1 MRVNRLTLLPLTLSL
16 VSGVAMATTVYKWV
30 DAQGV
35 IHFSDQPH
43 PQAQQLDV
51 QPKNLV
57 STPDAPA
64 PSTSTTTANPPAAQG
79 YRCDL
84 IRPENDEVFLNT
96 RTISARVRVQP
107 DLAPGDQVAIA
118 IDGKRVQN
126 QPTRATE
133 FVISDVD
140 RGTHTIM
147 VTVYDPSG
155 TQKLCTTGAVTFHV
169 RQPSVQAPIKSVRPK
184 F

>member
-1 MRVNRLTLLPLTLSL
+1 MRVNLVTLLPLALSL
-16 VSGVAMATTVYKWV
+16 MTGAAMAATVYKWV

-35 IHFSDQPH
+35 VHFSDQPH
-43 PQAQQLDV
+43 PQAQELNV

-57 STPDAPA
+57 STPEAA
-64 PSTSTTTANPPAAQG
+64 ASTSTGSTPAGPSAPP

-96 RTISARVRVQP
+96 TSISTRVQIDP
-107 DLAPGDQVAIA
+107 QLSAGDQIAIA
-118 IDGKRVQN
+118 IDGKRVLN
-126 QPTRATE
+126 QPTRGTE
-133 FVISDVD
+133 FVIQDIE

-147 VTVYDPSG
+147 IAVYDSSG
-155 TQKLCTTGAVTFHV
+155 KEQLCTTSTVTFHV
-169 RQPSVQAPIKSVRPK
+169 RQPSVQAPVKAVRPK